1 MNSLTKRALGAQ
13 VRFVAML
20 AVLIFASAGSLR
32 YWQGWIY
39 WFVFSGATTWLA
51 RHFLKHDRRLSS
63 VGCALACV
71 RSANS
76 ARRSFSAS

>member
-32 YWQGWIY
+32 YWQG
-39 WFVFSGATTWLA
+39 
-51 RHFLKHDRRLSS
+51 
-63 VGCALACV
+63 
-71 RSANS
+71 
-76 ARRSFSAS
+76 